1 MDTLR
6 MEISRDG
13 VDVVSAC
20 PGPVHSGFLR
30 QLLGADLNKVYTML
44 GCSLLFYCKSGYF
57 QYKDI

>member
-30 QLLGADLNKVYTML
+30 QVLGADLNKVQ
-44 GCSLLFYCKSGYF
+44 C
-57 QYKDI
+57 